1 METNNNNTKI
11 NICHSFKDTEIKLC
25 YLKVVLPNKISL
37 SHPQCFSERRLH
49 PLVRAL
55 FPTNPIV
62 EVPLA
67 GRLFFLFKLSQT
79 YARSKYP
86 KYCSRIRDSL
96 FRKNCPRKIT
106 QTSSF
111 ESKIIQACQEGTQ
124 GNVERCNIASIT
136 MWKPPSQQT
145 LSCIKEGWRQ

>member
-55 FPTNPIV
+55 FPTNPTV

-96 FRKNCPRKIT
+96 FRKNCARKIT

-136 MWKPPSQQT
+136 M
-145 LSCIKEGWRQ
+145 